1 MKPNNNPTA
10 KNSSSTTSANTQ
22 ITGQRRSREETG
34 SEPEDLTR
42 RVRPRI
48 EARMTFDQLAQGLQM
63 FLDPIT
69 NEFCG
74 DAEEFGPMSGIFYLN
89 VGGNDLERKQAVKR
103 IYNYATLFNSE
114 LNNMETFSVTHP
126 FATISNVV
134 SREDVKRCPFTRI
147 KYENDDLKSAKLFRD
162 VFILAARREISTR
175 PQDFI
180 NVDQRLIEL
189 EDGKIL
195 QQGLR
200 GRYVQETVTG
210 ERVITQKTFNPEIP
224 EDILDRFIARN
235 FSDLTE
241 YQLEHLVELGISRDV
256 LRELAISIRNPN
268 LTSSC
273 SSSSSNYDNSSVS
286 PLLPHYT
293 SSTAA
298 ANAIVTSSE
307 QDRTEA
313 NQIILATVESLVNI
327 GSYSYRGALAKA
339 LSDASMQDEE
349 KQLIQAKV
357 DSLVDSGNDSYRE
370 ALHKVL
376 NGGLNN
382 QNRETVR
389 LSL

>member
-10 KNSSSTTSANTQ
+10 KNSSSTSSNPQ
-22 ITGQRRSREETG
+22 ITGRRRSREETE

-74 DAEEFGPMSGIFYLN
+74 DAEFGPMSGIFYLN
-89 VGGNDLERKQAVKR
+89 IGGNDLEKKQAAKR
-103 IYNYATLFNSE
+103 IYNYATLFNSS
-114 LNNMETFSVTHP
+114 LKNMETFRVTHP
-126 FATISNVV
+126 FATIRDVV
-134 SREDVKRCPFTRI
+134 SREDAQRCPFTRL
-147 KYENDDLKSAKLFRD
+147 KYENDDLKPAKLFRD

-175 PQDFI
+175 QQDFI

-200 GRYVQETVTG
+200 GRYVQETVTR
-210 ERVITQKTFNPEIP
+210 ERAITQKTFNPEISA
-224 EDILDRFIARN
+224 DILDRFIAGN
-235 FSDLTE
+235 FVDLTE

-256 LRELAISIRNPN
+256 LMELAISIRNPN

-273 SSSSSNYDNSSVS
+273 SSSCSSAS

-293 SSTAA
+293 ASTTA
-298 ANAIVTSSE
+298 ANAIVTTSSE
-307 QDRTEA
+307 QDNTEA
-313 NQIILATVESLVNI
+313 NQIILATVESLVNT

-349 KQLIQAKV
+349 KQLIKAKV

-376 NGGLNN
+376 NGEFNTE
-382 QNRETVR
+382 NRAAVR